1 MSYLNAND
9 VYKYISYFMIIIY
22 IHVLNINGQCSR
34 SFSSAEK
41 ATNKKIKFP
50 FYIDIMYLLFPF
62 KNINNM
68 KHKIVDL
75 FFKMYF

>member
-22 IHVLNINGQCSR
+22 IHVLNMNGQCSR

-41 ATNKKIKFP
+41 ATNKKSNFRFILILCIYF
-50 FYIDIMYLLFPF
+50 FRL
-62 KNINNM
+62 
-68 KHKIVDL
+68 KIL
-75 FFKMYF
+75 TI